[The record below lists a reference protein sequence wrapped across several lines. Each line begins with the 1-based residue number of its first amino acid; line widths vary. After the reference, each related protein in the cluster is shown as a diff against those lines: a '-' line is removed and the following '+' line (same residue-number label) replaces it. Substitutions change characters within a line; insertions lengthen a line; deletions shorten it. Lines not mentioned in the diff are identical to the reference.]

1 MLIDRSQRDRRD
13 LWDKVWRDRHGHVVV
28 FQMPNIWLIAWVILT
43 LISLLSPS
51 HNTANLFWWLST
63 GVLVI
68 WALLEVFRGVNY
80 FRRGLGLVIL
90 LMTVGA
96 SFGIG
101 L

>member
-1 MLIDRSQRDRRD
+1 MLRDRSQRDRRD
-13 LWDKVWRDRHGHVVV
+13 LWDKIWRDRHGHVVV